1 MRGQVL
7 LASLLLAS
15 FSMQCHAQQ
24 SSSGQQSSYEPSKL
38 AQTMMQASM
47 SAMVSAVGPMAEAV
61 VETELALGAKP
72 ETAERVAAFKRNLF
86 EALIKKGF
94 TAKEALQIVIATS
107 PPSVSLC
114 AR

>member
-1 MRGQVL
+1 MRGQVVVV
-7 LASLLLAS
+7 SLLLVCAS
-15 FSMQCHAQQ
+15 MDGRAQQ
-24 SSSGQQSSYEPSKL
+24 SSSVQQPASDPSKL

-47 SAMVSAVGPMAEAV
+47 SAMVSAIGPMAEAV
-61 VETELALGAKP
+61 IETELTLGAKP
-72 ETAERVAAFKRNLF
+72 ETAERLAAFKRNLF

-107 PPSVSLC
+107 PPSVSLS